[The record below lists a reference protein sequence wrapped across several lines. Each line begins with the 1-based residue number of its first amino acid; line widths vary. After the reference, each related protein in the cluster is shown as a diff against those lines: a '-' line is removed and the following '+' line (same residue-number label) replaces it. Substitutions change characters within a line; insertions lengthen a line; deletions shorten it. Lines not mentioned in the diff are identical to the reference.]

1 MIDSVCAVLTRPRG
15 EEKSVLGLRLAWA
28 THMAGLGTCLLCLED
43 GVYNLLPGPGYP
55 AEMLVNFIK
64 ESGRVLAA
72 AGSLAQRHLDPS
84 QLVEGVE
91 VIPEAEIAALLKDHQ
106 SALVF

>member
-1 MIDSVCAVLTRPRG
+1 MIESVCAVLTRPRG

-43 GVYNLLPGPGYP
+43 GVYNLLPGPGYQ

-72 AGSLAQRHLDPS
+72 ADSLAQRDLHPAQLLD
-84 QLVEGVE
+84 GVE
-91 VIPEAEIAALLKDHQ
+91 VIHRAEVPGLLEDHQ
-106 SALVF
+106 AALVF

>member
-1 MIDSVCAVLTRPRG
+1 MIESVCAVLTRPRG

-28 THMAGLGTCLLCLED
+28 THMAGLGTSLLCLED
-43 GVYNLLPGPGYP
+43 GVYNLLPGPGYQ

-64 ESGRVLAA
+64 ESGRALAA
-72 AGSLAQRHLDPS
+72 AGSLAQRNLDPS
-84 QLVEGVE
+84 QLVAGVE
-91 VIPEAEIAALLKDHQ
+91 VIPDAEIAALMEDHQ

>member
-1 MIDSVCAVLTRPRG
+1 MIESVCAVLTRPRG
-15 EEKSVLGLRLAWA
+15 EEKAVLGLRLAWA
-28 THMAGLGTCLLCLED
+28 THMAGLGTSLLCLED

-64 ESGRVLAA
+64 ESGRVLAV
-72 AGSLAQRHLDPS
+72 AGSLAQRQIDPS

-91 VIPEAEIAALLKDHQ
+91 LIEEAEVAGLMEEHQ